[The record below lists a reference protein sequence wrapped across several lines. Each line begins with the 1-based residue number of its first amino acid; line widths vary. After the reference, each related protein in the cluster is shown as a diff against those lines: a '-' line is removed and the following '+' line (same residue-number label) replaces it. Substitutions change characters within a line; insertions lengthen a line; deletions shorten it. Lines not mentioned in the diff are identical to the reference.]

1 MPHHR
6 QPLGVTVQHIP
17 QVSPA
22 PHHCPGQEG
31 LTIVAV
37 PDAVLQDRLP
47 LVLLGFRHHAEVVV
61 TCRGMPEDERE
72 LCGALEDGGGA

>member
-1 MPHHR
+1 MS
-6 QPLGVTVQHIP
+6 PLGACPRPRPPPPPIP
-17 QVSPA
+17 RP
-22 PHHCPGQEG
+22 

-61 TCRGMPEDERE
+61 PGGRVPEDERE
-72 LCGALEDGGGA
+72 LRGALEDGGGA